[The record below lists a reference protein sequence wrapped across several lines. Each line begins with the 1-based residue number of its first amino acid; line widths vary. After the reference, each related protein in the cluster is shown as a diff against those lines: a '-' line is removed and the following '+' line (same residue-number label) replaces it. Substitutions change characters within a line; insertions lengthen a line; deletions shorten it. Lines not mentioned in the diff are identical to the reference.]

1 MRKIYFAELKTHLH
15 DLVVTYRKQHKITQ
29 AYMAERLCMDVRSY
43 SYFES
48 GKNTLGTL
56 SFVLFLLDCDNPA
69 DVIDNIS
76 KLFEEIRNNVA

>member
-1 MRKIYFAELKTHLH
+1 MRKIYFTNLKNYLH

-29 AYMAERLCMDVRSY
+29 ECMAELLCMDVRSY

-56 SFVLFLLDCDNPA
+56 SFVLFLLNCDNPA
-69 DVIDNIS
+69 NVIHDIS
-76 KLFEEIRNNVA
+76 KLFEEVRNNVA